1 MNPPTQKRMGW
12 TCVLYKV
19 SSACSTYGTR
29 RITLATNIYE
39 IQMNVYIFV
48 HIYFYFNFVSWYSV
62 PTEHSWPISGCARF
76 SSSAW
81 QSLKITKGLSEDV
94 IRRSTYN
101 TMDRWKRT
109 NNDLQNI
116 AQKTT
121 KDRATQTPL
130 KSGCDFM
137 FSGMV
142 SSSASPLPI
151 VYGLFFIDVVASA
164 SCFPITFY
172 DVQLS
177 LIELILYMWQLLCR
191 QD

>member
-1 MNPPTQKRMGW
+1 M
-12 TCVLYKV
+12 LYKV

-48 HIYFYFNFVSWYSV
+48 HIYFYFNFISSVFDIRYSV
-62 PTEHSWPISGCARF
+62 PTEQSWPISDCARF

-116 AQKTT
+116 AQIT

-130 KSGCDFM
+130 KSGCEFM

-142 SSSASPLPI
+142 SNYASPLHI

>member
-1 MNPPTQKRMGW
+1 M
-12 TCVLYKV
+12 LYKV

-39 IQMNVYIFV
+39 IQMNVYIFF
-48 HIYFYFNFVSWYSV
+48 HIYFYFNFISWYSV
-62 PTEHSWPISGCARF
+62 PTEQSWPISDCARF

-116 AQKTT
+116 AQIT

-130 KSGCDFM
+130 KSGCEFM

-142 SSSASPLPI
+142 SSSASPLHI

-164 SCFPITFY
+164 SCFPIISY

-177 LIELILYMWQLLCR
+177 LIELTLYMWQLLCC